1 MSTTY
6 NDLVSN
12 IKSWSGRTDSQTINA
27 IPQFIAA
34 AQTKLD
40 SELKIGAM
48 SKTTNY
54 PASSV
59 SVDVSEF
66 QSIEDV
72 TINDLDG
79 TATTYSEVK
88 ALRKALANRPELAGY
103 DFHYATNGNNIELV
117 RPALLT
123 ITGYQKPPRISQGVQ
138 TNAYTAAAENALLW
152 YSLAYCAM
160 FSRDSDAANS
170 WSAMADKEV
179 EELNAIRDQFQKTG
193 TAKVKR
199 RGYF

>member
-6 NDLVSN
+6 NDLATN

-48 SKTTNY
+48 SKTVTYNTD
-54 PASSV
+54 SV
-59 SVDVSEF
+59 SVDMTEF
-66 QSIEDV
+66 MVVESV
-72 TINDLDG
+72 TISGLVG
-79 TATTYSEVK
+79 TATTYADIT
-88 ALRKALANRPELAGY
+88 ALRVALANRPELAGY
-103 DFHYATNGNNIELV
+103 DFHYATNGNSIELV
-117 RPALLT
+117 KPAPLT

-138 TNAYTAAAENALLW
+138 TNAYTDSAENALLW

-179 EELNAIRDQFQKTG
+179 QELNAIRDQFQKTG

>member
-40 SELKIGAM
+40 GELKISAM
-48 SKTTNY
+48 SKSATYNTDTT
-54 PASSV
+54 

-66 QSIEDV
+66 MTIDSITV
-72 TINDLDG
+72 AGLVG
-79 TATTYSEVK
+79 TATTYADIT
-88 ALRKALANRPELAGY
+88 ALRVALANRPELAGY
-103 DFHYATNGNNIELV
+103 DFHYATNGNSIELV
-117 RPALLT
+117 RPAPLT

-138 TNAYTAAAENALLW
+138 TNAYTDSAENALLW

-179 EELNAIRDQFQKTG
+179 QELNAIRDQFQKTG

>member
-48 SKTTNY
+48 SKSATYNTDTT
-54 PASSV
+54 

-66 QSIEDV
+66 MTIDSITV
-72 TINDLDG
+72 AGLVG
-79 TATTYSEVK
+79 TATTYADVT
-88 ALRKALANRPELAGY
+88 ALRVALANRPELAGY

-117 RPALLT
+117 RPAPLT
-123 ITGYQKPPRISQGVQ
+123 ITGYQKPPRISQSVQ

-179 EELNAIRDQFQKTG
+179 QELNAIRDQFQKTG
-193 TAKVKR
+193 SAKVKR
-199 RGYF
+199 HGYF